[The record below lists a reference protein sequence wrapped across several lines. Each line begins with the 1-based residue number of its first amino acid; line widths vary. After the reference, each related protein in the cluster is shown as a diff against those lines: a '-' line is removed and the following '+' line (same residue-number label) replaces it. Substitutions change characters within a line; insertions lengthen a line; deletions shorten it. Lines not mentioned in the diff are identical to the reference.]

1 VGSGELIGKGSRTD
15 ASGVVVL
22 VNVSLFDHV
31 VSSRDDSDSVRD
43 NDESEVLGFL

>member
-1 VGSGELIGKGSRTD
+1 VGSGELIGEGSRTD
-15 ASGVVVL
+15 ASGVVL

-43 NDESEVLGFL
+43 NDESEVLRFL